1 MTDLPYVV
9 TTSRRLDPELVE
21 RAQQWAERL
30 GAPYVPRDDR
40 SLTKLC
46 AAEGVEAALT
56 VTPLRVGL
64 VVPAEDVEYF
74 FHPSMARTRVRNIR
88 DGMGDPMIRAMA
100 LQPGDSV
107 LDCTMGRAVDA
118 TVASSVVGE
127 QGSVVGYE
135 AHPLVA
141 ALTIEGLQSY
151 EIEGLGVQ
159 EAMRRIDARHG
170 DCREVLPTLE
180 ARSFDIVYFDPFF
193 QHTVEQSQ
201 AMQPLRRLGLH
212 EPIPAATYEEA
223 RRVAK
228 RAVVIKRRR
237 EQDAPQLP
245 AAARVVSGGGSRIE
259 YVVLEPVGRDEP
271 ADQGQG

>member
-9 TTSRRLDPELVE
+9 TTSRRLDPELVA

>member
-9 TTSRRLDPELVE
+9 TTSRRLDPELVA

-88 DGMGDPMIRAMA
+88 AGMGDPMVRAMQ

-259 YVVLEPVGRDEP
+259 YVVLGPVGRDEP
-271 ADQGQG
+271 ADPGQG

>member
-9 TTSRRLDPELVE
+9 TTSRRLDPELVA

-30 GAPYVPRDDR
+30 GAPYAPRDDR

-107 LDCTMGRAVDA
+107 LDCTLGRAVDA
-118 TVASSVVGE
+118 TVASWVTGE
-127 QGSVVGYE
+127 TGRVVGYE

-141 ALTIEGLQSY
+141 ALTIEGLRSY

-159 EAMRRIDARHG
+159 EAMRRVDARHG
-170 DCREVLPTLE
+170 DCRALLPTL
-180 ARSFDIVYFDPFF
+180 AANSFDIVYFDPFF

>member
-9 TTSRRLDPELVE
+9 TTSRRLDPELVA

-88 DGMGDPMIRAMA
+88 DGMGDPMVRAMQ

-259 YVVLEPVGRDEP
+259 YVVLGPVGRDEP
-271 ADQGQG
+271 ADPGQG